1 MRRILLAIAA
11 TMAILSA
18 AALLPNRAEAMT
30 LPAPAG
36 IGAAIVDTSVTEE
49 AAYVCRRVWNGYRWT
64 RACFWRPGGGY
75 YRPYRRAHRPYRHW
89 RRW

>member
-1 MRRILLAIAA
+1 
-11 TMAILSA
+11 
-18 AALLPNRAEAMT
+18 
-30 LPAPAG
+30 
-36 IGAAIVDTSVTEE
+36 
-49 AAYVCRRVWNGYRWT
+49 VWNGYRWT